1 MKHLVIYHSS
11 CADGAGAAIAAHVG
25 LAKRKEDALF
35 YAAQYGEDFPWEML
49 AQTNGNVYVLD
60 FSYSLEITE
69 KVRDFINPKPSKHL
83 GNTDHDRYDP
93 SKPPPRMV
101 ILCDHHK
108 TAIEKL
114 YGIKGVFTHFNIE
127 RSGAVLAWQHFFPN
141 DGAEPEMLLYLEDR
155 DLWRWKLPKSLEIS
169 SALRSWGGLNDFKLW
184 LPIFEEWHEATCT
197 FGGSSTWKRKLEVEG
212 PTVLRMED
220 SMARAIA
227 ANAEIVAFSHP
238 ATDEPIVVLAT
249 NSSVLQSE
257 VGNDL
262 AKRAPNTIPMGIVYF
277 WSGEQKQWVVS
288 LRSINGYDCGALAK
302 CWPGGGGH
310 VAAAGFECKELPWKE
325 EWRP

>member
-1 MKHLVIYHSS
+1 MRHLVIYHGG

-25 LAKRKEDALF
+25 LAKRKEEALF

-60 FSYSLEITE
+60 FSYSLMTTE
-69 KVRDFINPKPSKHL
+69 KVRDVIRANPRGDVALHA
-83 GNTDHDRYDP
+83 
-93 SKPPPRMV
+93 PRMV

-108 TAIEKL
+108 TAIKKL
-114 YGIKGVFTHFNIE
+114 YGVKGVFTHFNIE

-141 DGAEPEMLLYLEDR
+141 DGIEPEMILYLEDR
-155 DLWRWKLPKSLEIS
+155 DLWRWRLPKSKEIS
-169 SALRSWGGLNDFKLW
+169 SALRSYGGLGDFKLW
-184 LPIFEEWHEATCT
+184 LPIFEEWHAATCT
-197 FGGSSTWKRKLEVEG
+197 FGGTSTWKRKLEVEG
-212 PTVLRMED
+212 LTVLRMED

-227 ANAEIVAFSHP
+227 ANAEIVAFNHP
-238 ATDEPIVVLAT
+238 VTDEPIVVLAT
-249 NSSVLQSE
+249 NSPILQSE

-277 WSGEQKQWVVS
+277 WSGEQSQWVVS
-288 LRSINGYDCGALAK
+288 LRSIGDYDCGAIAQAF
-302 CWPGGGGH
+302 PGGGGH
-310 VAAAGFECKELPWKE
+310 VNSAGFECKELPWKK